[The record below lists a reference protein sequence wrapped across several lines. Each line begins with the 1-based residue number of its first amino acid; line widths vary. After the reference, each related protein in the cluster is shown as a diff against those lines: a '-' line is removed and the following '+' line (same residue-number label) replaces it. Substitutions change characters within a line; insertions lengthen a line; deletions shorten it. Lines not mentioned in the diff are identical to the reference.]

1 LQGFTKVL
9 QPAVSL
15 LFDEADER
23 DETLYQDDESVAKP
37 MSEKRRADTDE
48 MEDDSD
54 ESILVDLYEDEDD
67 DASIHHG
74 SEDESDD
81 VSIDTRTIGLGAA
94 GPSVPPP
101 ISNQLSASA
110 NPPNIQKQLRD

>member
-1 LQGFTKVL
+1 VPTQN
-9 QPAVSL
+9 
-15 LFDEADER
+15 
-23 DETLYQDDESVAKP
+23 
-37 MSEKRRADTDE
+37 E

-81 VSIDTRTIGLGAA
+81 VSIDTRTIGLRAA
-94 GPSVPPP
+94 GPSVPPH
-101 ISNQLSASA
+101 ISNQ
-110 NPPNIQKQLRD
+110 

>member
-1 LQGFTKVL
+1 
-9 QPAVSL
+9 
-15 LFDEADER
+15 
-23 DETLYQDDESVAKP
+23 
-37 MSEKRRADTDE
+37 

-94 GPSVPPP
+94 GPSVPPY

-110 NPPNIQKQLRD
+110 IPRNIQKQLRDWKMQHNDEAPRSATRLNFKGAAETPFSCPKP